1 MGVSTIG
8 AVGVAL
14 PPPQALYPATIGGQ
28 PGGAVGTNRLT
39 LPPGGDFLLPSGTWL
54 VAPGTLS
61 MLQVLDPVS
70 NTWAPYSTQTVNE
83 PISVNSDGTNYRV
96 MNPTGFPIGAIV
108 TNGGTGYTS
117 APTVSAA
124 TGGSQWLAIVGG
136 GIGSINCATASS
148 GKGYAVPPLV
158 NIAAPPT
165 PGVPA
170 TAVCA
175 ISGGVI
181 SGFTI
186 TNPGAGYSPSTS
198 VAVNIVPQ
206 ASDQNFFPSAT
217 ATPPA
222 TANAVATAA
231 TSNVGIVTAV
241 LLTNEGNNPANVAP
255 TMTNTGGGGSGLQVT
270 PVMAFTVTG
279 VSISAA
285 GSALPGSSQ
294 GPTYMTALGAL
305 QTQSSGLT
313 AAAASVTIGAGLMV
327 PRLAQI
333 IGIQSGS
340 TASILTGSAL
350 GAVSGIVDGGLYTT
364 VPTGAFLFPQGG
376 GVPPTVAVVVGGAND
391 TVFVQPL

>member
-14 PPPQALYPATIGGQ
+14 PPPQALFPATIGGQ

-39 LPPGGDFLLPSGTWL
+39 LPPGSDFLLAAGTWL
-54 VAPGTLS
+54 VSPGLYS
-61 MLQVLDPVS
+61 MVQVLDPVT
-70 NTWAPYSTQTVNE
+70 NTWAPYCTATVNE
-83 PISVNSDGTNYRV
+83 PININSDGTNYRLI
-96 MNPTGFPIGAIV
+96 NPTGFPIGGIV

-124 TGGSQWLAIVGG
+124 TGGSTWLAIVGG

-148 GKGYAVPPLV
+148 GAGYAVPPIV

-186 TNPGAGYSPSTS
+186 TNPGAGYSPSTA
-198 VAVNIVPQ
+198 VAVSIVPQ
-206 ASDQNFFPSAT
+206 GSDQNFFPSPT
-217 ATPPA
+217 ASPPA
-222 TANAVATAA
+222 TKNAVATAA

-255 TMTNTGGGGSGLQVT
+255 TMTNTGGAGSGLQVT
-270 PVMAFTVTG
+270 PVMAFTITG
-279 VSISAA
+279 WSITTA
-285 GSALPGSSQ
+285 GSAPANTSSTFMMQTTGGAIQ
-294 GPTYMTALGAL
+294 GLT
-305 QTQSSGLT
+305 SGLT

-327 PRLAQI
+327 PRQAQI
-333 IGIQSGS
+333 QAGISG
-340 TASILTGSAL
+340 TGGTLTVLTGSAL
-350 GAVSGIVDGGLYTT
+350 GAVSGIIDGGMFTT
-364 VPTGAFLFPQGG
+364 TPQIYAPSING
-376 GVPPTVAVVVGGAND
+376 TYAAVVGGAND
-391 TVFVQPL
+391 TIFVQPL